1 MKKKLVEKS
10 LENFRQGEGLNCAQS
25 VSYAFEE
32 IFTSEGNTKALHNCG
47 GGNVADGVCGS
58 IYAAGEI
65 LEEEHFNELKD
76 DFNKKAGSIKC
87 REILKN
93 KKISCQECVQA
104 SVEFIHDN
112 KINKI

>member
-10 LENFRQGEGLNCAQS
+10 LENFRTTHGKGFNCAQS
-25 VSYAFEE
+25 VSYAFEG
-32 IFTSEGNTKALHNCG
+32 IFTSEENTKALHNCG

-58 IYAAGEI
+58 IYAAGKI

-76 DFNKKAGSIKC
+76 NFNNNAGSIKC

-93 KKISCQECVQA
+93 KKLSCHDCVQA
-104 SVEFIHDN
+104 SVEFIHDKN
-112 KINKI
+112 I